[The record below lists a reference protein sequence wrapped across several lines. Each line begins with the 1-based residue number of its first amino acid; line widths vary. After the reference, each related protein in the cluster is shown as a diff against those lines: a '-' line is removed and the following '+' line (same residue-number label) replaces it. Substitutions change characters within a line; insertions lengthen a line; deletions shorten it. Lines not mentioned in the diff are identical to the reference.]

1 MRLRFGPG
9 LPASGLVRRPG
20 GPGARLDCGARL
32 DSGARLD
39 CGARLDSGARLDC
52 GARLDSGARLTRR
65 RLDSGARLDCGAPCP
80 ALDRVG

>member
-1 MRLRFGPG
+1 MTTGKRRRRAAGAGDRLMRLRFGPG

-52 GARLDSGARLTRR
+52 GA
-65 RLDSGARLDCGAPCP
+65 PCP